1 MENIRRLPLGWQG
14 AVDEGVDQGV
24 RALETDTV
32 ERIKGSEPLK
42 RTPLKINHIG
52 FQGL

>member
-14 AVDEGVDQGV
+14 ALDQGW
-24 RALETDTV
+24 
-32 ERIKGSEPLK
+32 IKGSEPLK
-42 RTPLKINHIG
+42 RTPLKINHLG